1 MINIFNNL
9 NKVNLRLKF
18 LLASIVPAIILISM
32 TFLPLI
38 TMYKG
43 TEISVLVNAYYSS
56 DSLRGKNLYL
66 NYKFE
71 NVPYDKLPD
80 EIKNLDKDSSFRRM
94 DGYVVL
100 KQVGNIYDLD
110 YLSIEE
116 PKNKLYLKCSIVPQY
131 IEKPLGTNEI
141 TAYVNCNLDRFF
153 ISEENFPLKEIDK
166 SEGKLENPEQWLYV
180 AKIKIYKGYGYL
192 EDVKLR

>member
-1 MINIFNNL
+1 MFNSL
-9 NKVNLRLKF
+9 NKVSLKSKF
-18 LLASIVPAIILISM
+18 ILASIVPAIILISM

-80 EIKNLDKDSSFRRM
+80 EIKNLDKNSSFTRM

-116 PKNKLYLKCSIVPQY
+116 PKNKLYLKCSILPQY
-131 IEKPLGTNEI
+131 IEKQFGINEI

-153 ISEENFPLKEIDK
+153 VSEKDFPLKEIDK
-166 SEGKLENPEQWLYV
+166 FEGKPEQWLYV